1 MSDSAEN
8 TVARSQIVFA
18 EKDQALKDDVRR
30 LGRLVGELVE
40 EQGGEALFDLVEAAR
55 KAAIAHREGA
65 SDGTSRLQSLI
76 RELAPETAG
85 DFIRAFSTY
94 FQMVNTAEKV
104 HRIRRRRAYLQDSRT
119 PQPFGWLDTLTR
131 LKEQGIGR
139 DEIQQALARVELAPV
154 FTSHSIRVTRRTLLR
169 KEHSIARH
177 LVQMLDPYL
186 TPQEMTATLGQIR
199 LEMTTGWQTDDHT
212 RKPGL
217 GDEAEHILFFLTDV
231 LYRVIPPFYESIE
244 SALEA
249 VYGEDS
255 RRIRVP
261 ILVRFG
267 TWAGGDMDGH
277 PEVTGRS
284 IRMSLHRNRIL
295 ILNLYFADV
304 HELARHLSQ
313 TESRVDVS
321 DEVHERIALY
331 SSHFPEAAHTV
342 PARHRGMPYRVF
354 LRLVESRLTATYE
367 DAAFP
372 YESPDEF
379 VADLEIIG
387 ASLRTHKGK
396 HAGLFALNRLLRR
409 ARTFG
414 FHMATL
420 DIRQRA
426 DVHSRVVAEGL
437 DESGWDEFTSARAS
451 LRIKDALE
459 RRESPQG
466 SLSSEARRTL
476 GVFQAIAHC
485 RRKYGQRAVGPYIVS
500 QATGPEDVLS
510 VLLLARW
517 GHLGPKN
524 TEVPLDIAPLFE
536 TVGDLENA
544 SEIMTS
550 LLADDRYRRHLK
562 ARDDQ
567 QIVMIG
573 YMDSMYDGGAV
584 SACWSMHEAQIALR
598 EVAENYGV
606 ALTIFHGRGGTISRA
621 GRRINDAILGT
632 AEGEQ
637 ATPLRM
643 TEAGER
649 ISAKYGLRGIAI
661 RTLEQTV
668 GSLLEVAAA
677 PPEADRRTPRWSEL
691 MRVIADGSRKAY
703 RHLVDPASRFGDY
716 YRAATPIDVI
726 DDLNLVS
733 ERDRD
738 KETISAFVRAR
749 RWEFAWVQN
758 RCLMPSWYGFA
769 HGIRA
774 ALEKY
779 DLEDVREMF
788 ESWRFA
794 RVLISDIELSLAKVD
809 IDIAGRY
816 SELAGE
822 LHEKFFPR
830 IRDEYD
836 ESVKFVLSLTGQRQ
850 LLEASPTIRRAI
862 RLRNP
867 YVDPMSFL
875 QVDLLR
881 RWRESGSGDDA
892 LLVALRASINGIAH
906 GMQNTG

>member
-18 EKDQALKDDVRR
+18 EKDKALKADVRR
-30 LGRLVGELVE
+30 LGRLVGQLVE

-55 KAAIAHREGA
+55 RAAIAHREGA
-65 SDGTSRLQSLI
+65 SDGSTRLQSLI

-94 FQMVNTAEKV
+94 FQMINMAEKV
-104 HRIRRRRAYLQDSRT
+104 HRIRRRRAYLQDSST

-131 LKEQGIGR
+131 LRDRGVGR
-139 DEIQQALARVELAPV
+139 DEIQQALATVELSPV
-154 FTSHSIRVTRRTLLR
+154 FTSHSIRVSRRTLLR

-177 LVQMLDPYL
+177 LVHMLDPYL
-186 TPQEMTATLGQIR
+186 TPQEMKATLGRIR

-212 RKPGL
+212 QEPGP

-231 LYRVIPPFYESIE
+231 LYRVIPPFYEGIE

-249 VYGEDS
+249 TYGEDS
-255 RRIRVP
+255 RRVRVP

-267 TWAGGDMDGH
+267 SWAGGDMDGY
-277 PEVTGRS
+277 PDVTGRS
-284 IRMSLHRNRIL
+284 IRKSLERNRAL
-295 ILNLYFADV
+295 VLNLYFDEV

-321 DEVHERIALY
+321 DEVRERIALY
-331 SSHFPEAAHTV
+331 ASHFPEAAHTI

-354 LRLVESRLTATYE
+354 LRLVEARLTATYD

-379 VADLEIIG
+379 VADLERIA
-387 ASLRTHKGK
+387 ASLRAHRGQ
-396 HAGLFALNRLLRR
+396 HAGLFALNRLVRR

-437 DESGWDEFTSARAS
+437 GEPRWDEFTSARAS

-476 GVFQAIAHC
+476 GIFQAIAHC

-500 QATGPEDVLS
+500 QATGPEEVLS

-517 GHLGPKN
+517 GHLGAKN
-524 TEVPLDIAPLFE
+524 NEVPLDIAPLFE

-544 SEIMTS
+544 SEIMGS
-550 LLADDRYRRHLK
+550 LLSDDRYRCHLK
-562 ARDDQ
+562 ARDDR

-584 SACWSMHEAQIALR
+584 SACWSMHKAQNALR
-598 EVAENYGV
+598 KTAQNYGV
-606 ALTIFHGRGGTISRA
+606 ALTVFHGRGGTISRA
-621 GRRINDAILGT
+621 GRRINDAILAT

-637 ATPLRM
+637 PTPLRM

-668 GSLLEVAAA
+668 GSLLEAAA
-677 PPEADRRTPRWSEL
+677 SPPATDPRTQEWSEL
-691 MRVIADGSRKAY
+691 MQLIADGSRRAY
-703 RHLVDPASRFGDY
+703 RQLVDPASRFGDY

-738 KETISAFVRAR
+738 QESVSAFVRAR

-774 ALEKY
+774 ALEHY
-779 DLEDVREMF
+779 ELEEVREMF
-788 ESWRFA
+788 DSWRFA
-794 RVLISDIELSLAKVD
+794 RVLIADIELSLAKVD
-809 IDIAGRY
+809 IEIAGRY

-822 LHEKFFPR
+822 LHEEFFPR
-830 IRDEYD
+830 IRGEYD
-836 ESVKFVLSLTGQRQ
+836 DSVKLLLSLTGQSQ
-850 LLEASPTIRRAI
+850 LLKGAPTIRRAI

-881 RWRESGSGDDA
+881 RWREAGSGDGA